1 MIHFMIV
8 LGLCLGIAGV
18 ATSTVFAMLAAVS
31 ALRFSR
37 SREPK
42 PDKEFLPPVS
52 LMKPLHGAEPDLE
65 HHLKTFF
72 EQDYPEF
79 EILFCAR
86 SLQDPA
92 LAVAQRV
99 ALSYPNI
106 PTSFLASGE
115 PPYPN
120 AKVWSLERMQYHA
133 THEILVV
140 SDSDVSVRRDYLRSV
155 VAPFA
160 NKRVGLVTCLYRG
173 ISRGVSAGGSL
184 WSRLESVGMSFEM
197 SAGVLVA
204 WMLEGMKFA
213 LGPTMAVRA
222 SAIRRI
228 GGFRTLGV
236 YHADDFMLGNL
247 VAAEGYEVVLSRY
260 VVAHHVLN
268 ESFASSF
275 HHQVRWMRST
285 RFSRPKGHLGTALTF
300 GMPFA
305 LLSSAAALAAGHL
318 ELATL
323 LLASGIGIR
332 MGLAALIAG
341 LVIGAKADMPEAM
354 PTLLVSVL
362 LYPLRDLLGFLYW
375 AASYWSRG
383 VEWRG
388 DAYRLLDHGAM
399 LSQSRSLSSPS
410 TTPAFAAAPEDRE
423 LATVD

>member
-1 MIHFMIV
+1 MIHFLIV
-8 LGLCLGIAGV
+8 LSLWLGIAGV
-18 ATSTVFAMLAAVS
+18 ATSTVFAMLAVVS
-31 ALRFSR
+31 ALRFSKR
-37 SREPK
+37 RPAKSSK
-42 PDKEFLPPVS
+42 YLPPVS
-52 LMKPLHGAEPDLE
+52 MMKPLHGAEPDLE
-65 HHLKTFF
+65 RHLRTFF

-86 SLQDPA
+86 SPHDPA
-92 LAVAQRV
+92 LGVARRV
-99 ALSYPNI
+99 ALSYPQI

-133 THEILVV
+133 VHDILVV

-173 ISRGVSAGGSL
+173 VSRERSAGGSL
-184 WSRLESVGMSFEM
+184 WSRLEAVGMSFEM

-222 SAIRRI
+222 GVLRRL
-228 GGFRTLGV
+228 GGFRALGI
-236 YHADDFMLGNL
+236 YHADDFMLGNM
-247 VAAEGYEVVLSRY
+247 VAAEGYDVVLSRY
-260 VVAHHVLN
+260 VVVHHVLN

-300 GMPFA
+300 GMPYA
-305 LLSSAAALAAGHL
+305 LLGSAAALAAGHI
-318 ELATL
+318 ELAAV
-323 LLASGIGIR
+323 LLASGWVVR
-332 MGLAALIAG
+332 VGLAGFIAG
-341 LVIGAKADMPEAM
+341 LVIRSEAGMLKAK
-354 PTLLVSVL
+354 PTLFESIL

-375 AASYWSRG
+375 AASYLSRG

-388 DAYRLLDHGAM
+388 DAYRLLEHGAM
-399 LSQSRSLSSPS
+399 LSQSRSLTSPS
-410 TTPAFAAAPEDRE
+410 APSSYTAASEDPE
-423 LATVD
+423 LATVDS